1 MSFLLNSPYIT
12 CILGAF
18 LIITVILLIFSV
30 YLILYVIREYKK
42 LEQMIDSA
50 IDGNFQEESFDEQR
64 LSRLQNKM
72 YQFISSSFLGRKKV
86 EEDKGKIEELISNI
100 SHQTKTP
107 ITTIKLYSGLLAEC
121 DLEEKEKHLVNQI
134 VDQNDRMAFLIEN
147 LVKMSRLENGIVAVH
162 PQMQDIALLMESL
175 EGSYGSR
182 TGKKIIFDP
191 GYKKAGSVE
200 AFYDLKWTV
209 EAISNI
215 IENALKY
222 TDENGVIQI
231 SVKPYSSFTA
241 VLVQDNGIG
250 IAEEEQAAVFQRFYR
265 SERVNGMKGIGL
277 GCTWQGRSL
286 PGREAISASNQNPE
300 KALYFRYSWRKNS
313 DPVKRDE
320 EQALLI
326 RAGTA
331 LCVPETEFRNAWGF
345 FRFC

>member
-12 CILGAF
+12 YILGAL

-30 YLILYVIREYKK
+30 YLILYVLREYKK

-107 ITTIKLYSGLLAEC
+107 ITSGLLAEC

-175 EGSYGSR
+175 EGSYGNR

-191 GYKKAGSVE
+191 GYKEAGSVE

-250 IAEEEQAAVFQRFYR
+250 IAEEEQAAIFRRFYR

-277 GCTWQGRSL
+277 GLYLAREIIARQGGYISL
-286 PGREAISASNQNPE
+286 KSEPGKGSLFQVFLAE
-300 KALYFRYSWRKNS
+300 K
-313 DPVKRDE
+313 
-320 EQALLI
+320 Q
-326 RAGTA
+326 
-331 LCVPETEFRNAWGF
+331 
-345 FRFC
+345 

>member
-1 MSFLLNSPYIT
+1 MSFFLNSPYGT
-12 CILGAF
+12 CILGAL

-30 YLILYVIREYKK
+30 YLIIYVFREYNK
-42 LEQMIDSA
+42 LEQMIDRA

-121 DLEEKEKHLVNQI
+121 NLEEKEKHLVNQI

-175 EGSYGSR
+175 EGSYGNNR
-182 TGKKIIFDP
+182 TGKKIIFDLD
-191 GYKKAGSVE
+191 YKEAGSVE

-241 VLVQDNGIG
+241 VLIQDNGIG
-250 IAEEEQAAVFQRFYR
+250 IEEEEQAAIFRRFYR

-277 GCTWQGRSL
+277 GLYLAREIITRQGGYISL
-286 PGREAISASNQNPE
+286 KSAPGKGSLFQVFLAE
-300 KALYFRYSWRKNS
+300 K
-313 DPVKRDE
+313 
-320 EQALLI
+320 Q
-326 RAGTA
+326 
-331 LCVPETEFRNAWGF
+331 
-345 FRFC
+345 

>member
-1 MSFLLNSPYIT
+1 
-12 CILGAF
+12 
-18 LIITVILLIFSV
+18 
-30 YLILYVIREYKK
+30 
-42 LEQMIDSA
+42 
-50 IDGNFQEESFDEQR
+50 
-64 LSRLQNKM
+64 M
-72 YQFISSSFLGRKKV
+72 YQFISSSFLARKKV

-175 EGSYGSR
+175 EGSYGNR
-182 TGKKIIFDP
+182 IGKKIIFDP
-191 GYKKAGSVE
+191 GYKEAGSVE

-231 SVKPYSSFTA
+231 SLKPYSSFTA

-250 IAEEEQAAVFQRFYR
+250 IAASDLPRIFEKGFTGQ
-265 SERVNGMKGIGL
+265 NGRMVQQSTGIGL
-277 GCTWQGRSL
+277 YLCKRLCEKLGIGITAESSEHGT
-286 PGREAISASNQNPE
+286 AISLSFKLNC
-300 KALYFRYSWRKNS
+300 
-313 DPVKRDE
+313 
-320 EQALLI
+320 LI
-326 RAGTA
+326 HE
-331 LCVPETEFRNAWGF
+331 VQS
-345 FRFC
+345 

>member
-175 EGSYGSR
+175 EGSYGNR

-250 IAEEEQAAVFQRFYR
+250 IAEEEQAAVFRRFYR

-277 GCTWQGRSL
+277 GLYLAREIIARQGGYISL
-286 PGREAISASNQNPE
+286 KSEPGKGSLFQVFLAE
-300 KALYFRYSWRKNS
+300 K
-313 DPVKRDE
+313 
-320 EQALLI
+320 Q
-326 RAGTA
+326 
-331 LCVPETEFRNAWGF
+331 
-345 FRFC
+345 

>member
-1 MSFLLNSPYIT
+1 
-12 CILGAF
+12 
-18 LIITVILLIFSV
+18 
-30 YLILYVIREYKK
+30 
-42 LEQMIDSA
+42 MIDSA

-162 PQMQDIALLMESL
+162 PQKQDIALLMESL
-175 EGSYGSR
+175 EGSYGNR

-191 GYKKAGSVE
+191 GYKEAGSVE

-277 GCTWQGRSL
+277 GLYLAREIIARQGGYISL
-286 PGREAISASNQNPE
+286 KSEPGKGSLFQVFLAE
-300 KALYFRYSWRKNS
+300 K
-313 DPVKRDE
+313 
-320 EQALLI
+320 Q
-326 RAGTA
+326 
-331 LCVPETEFRNAWGF
+331 
-345 FRFC
+345 